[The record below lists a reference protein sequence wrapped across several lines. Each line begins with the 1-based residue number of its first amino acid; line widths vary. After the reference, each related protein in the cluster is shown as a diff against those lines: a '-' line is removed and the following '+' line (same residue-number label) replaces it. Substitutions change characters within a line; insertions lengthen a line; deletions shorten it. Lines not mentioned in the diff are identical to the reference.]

1 MPPGTRHKSALVEKR
16 TTTINSQAI
25 TYTLRRSF
33 KARRVRLEV
42 SQRTG
47 LTVIVPRS
55 YSISRIPGLLKS
67 KERWISRNLA
77 RFSQSQPLSAP
88 RKLNRGDTVPY
99 LGRDLELVKQEN
111 HHGDRVVLDGNKL
124 SISPDL
130 FDNGLLEPAL
140 EQWYRTEAAKLITE
154 RADKLSSEMGISY
167 QRIVIRGQK
176 TRWGSCSR
184 KKNLSF
190 NWKLI
195 MAPGS
200 VVEYVII
207 HELLHLKEMNHS
219 KRFWEL
225 VARYCPSWRENKKW
239 LKQHEADL
247 TSKLCAPSPLQTPH
261 QLPLV
266 QAGN

>member
-1 MPPGTRHKSALVEKR
+1 
-16 TTTINSQAI
+16 
-25 TYTLRRSF
+25 
-33 KARRVRLEV
+33 
-42 SQRTG
+42 
-47 LTVIVPRS
+47 
-55 YSISRIPGLLKS
+55 
-67 KERWISRNLA
+67 
-77 RFSQSQPLSAP
+77 
-88 RKLNRGDTVPY
+88 
-99 LGRDLELVKQEN
+99 
-111 HHGDRVVLDGNKL
+111 
-124 SISPDL
+124 
-130 FDNGLLEPAL
+130 
-140 EQWYRTEAAKLITE
+140 
-154 RADKLSSEMGISY
+154 MGISY
-167 QRIVIRGQK
+167 QRIAIRGQK

-225 VARYCPSWRENKKW
+225 VARYCPGWRENKKW

-266 QAGN
+266 QVGN